1 MQEIGEILILE
12 QYLRMLSPELQVW
25 IKEHNP
31 NSAAEAALLAD
42 VYVAARRKGQP
53 WSHPAW
59 KMRDVQTSAS
69 HYQIAGGSKSP
80 MSHSLNVSS
89 TKTVICYLCGM
100 EGHTKPRCPRNSAQ
114 ITQMCFVPRQSVE
127 PKVELEKV
135 LKIISVELNGK
146 TLKALLDSG
155 STQTLI
161 HRNFVPANKVNIAKT
176 IRVCC
181 VHGDE
186 KPYTTADMHIKVQG
200 QIYLVNIGVAENLPF
215 PAVLPVLFDLLN
227 TNHTCNVA
235 VTRAQAMEKEELSH
249 TLCALPFHDSDLE
262 TAPGKSRK
270 SRRQSTQEKFQHIAK
285 YSSDIEPELP
295 LGFKIPV
302 NINEMQHGDPALVP
316 LFKKA
321 ERKQRSGQDFIS
333 RE

>member
-1 MQEIGEILILE
+1 MCMWRHGDRDNLGATRHGNVQ
-12 QYLRMLSPELQVW
+12 
-25 IKEHNP
+25 K
-31 NSAAEAALLAD
+31 SA
-42 VYVAARRKGQP
+42 YHYRKVG
-53 WSHPAW
+53 
-59 KMRDVQTSAS
+59 AS
-69 HYQIAGGSKSP
+69 KPPKRQ
-80 MSHSLNVSS
+80 SLNMS
-89 TKTVICYLCGM
+89 TKTVISYLCGM
-100 EGHTKPRCPRNSAQ
+100 EGHTKSMCPRNSEQ

-127 PKVELEKV
+127 PKVELEKG
-135 LKIISVELNGK
+135 LKILSVELNGK

-235 VTRAQAMEKEELSH
+235 VTRAQAIKKRNLL
-249 TLCALPFHDSDLE
+249 T
-262 TAPGKSRK
+262 
-270 SRRQSTQEKFQHIAK
+270 
-285 YSSDIEPELP
+285 SSVPCL
-295 LGFKIPV
+295 FKIQTWRLHPGSL
-302 NINEMQHGDPALVP
+302 EKP
-316 LFKKA
+316 
-321 ERKQRSGQDFIS
+321 
-333 RE
+333 REIPTHC